1 MKTRKNISP
10 TKRLLVNADDL
21 GLSPGIN
28 RGIIRTFREGIVRS
42 ASLIVNAPGFDD
54 AVRHIGDN
62 RGLSVGIHVT
72 LVGGDGPVCD
82 ARRVTTLIDGKGRF
96 PRSYFD
102 FVARYFSI
110 KQDEVR
116 REVSAQIERA
126 LSAGVV
132 LTHLDSHQHV
142 HLLPKVA
149 DVVLEQAERYGIRYI
164 RLPRGGGGVSR
175 PAVEILSGCLKR
187 ELKKRSMESSDHFA
201 GFTYSGRL
209 TKNDLVAIIEGL
221 GCGTTELMVH
231 PGADAAEVASRYGWR
246 MNWERELDALI
257 SSEAKGAIAAAGIEL
272 VGHPAHNP
280 GNS

>member
-1 MKTRKNISP
+1 MKTRKNTSP

-28 RGIIRTFREGIVRS
+28 RGIIRAFREGIVRS

-54 AVRHIGDN
+54 AVRRIGDN

-82 ARRVTTLIDGKGRF
+82 PKAVPTLLDGRGRF

-102 FVARYFSI
+102 FVARYLSI
-110 KQDEVR
+110 KRDEVR

-126 LSAGVV
+126 LSAGVI

-149 DVVLEQAERYGIRYI
+149 DVVIKEAERYGIRYI
-164 RLPRGGGGVSR
+164 RLPRGG
-175 PAVEILSGCLKR
+175 E
-187 ELKKRSMESSDHFA
+187 
-201 GFTYSGRL
+201 
-209 TKNDLVAIIEGL
+209 
-221 GCGTTELMVH
+221 
-231 PGADAAEVASRYGWR
+231 AS
-246 MNWERELDALI
+246 
-257 SSEAKGAIAAAGIEL
+257 
-272 VGHPAHNP
+272 
-280 GNS
+280 